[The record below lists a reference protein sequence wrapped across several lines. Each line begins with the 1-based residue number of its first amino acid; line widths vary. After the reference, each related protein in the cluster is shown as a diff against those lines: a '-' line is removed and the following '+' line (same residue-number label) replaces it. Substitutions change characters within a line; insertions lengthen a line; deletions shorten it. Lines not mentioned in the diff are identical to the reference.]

1 MLLEGI
7 FLPLTTPFYPDGRLY
22 PRKLQSNVGRYS
34 LTPAAGMILLADAAE
49 ADSLTDEECRTVL
62 TTAIAA
68 AAKEKVMVASVGRE
82 SVYATLAMAE
92 IAASEGYDAIAVRAP
107 LFAEDPALHL
117 ELMTY
122 FRAVA
127 DAVSLP
133 LLMVTLK
140 GRSLSLDAIAELAE
154 HPRIVG
160 ILDAEAGAERVNAI
174 KARTAAVSHE
184 AIVTTI
190 FAAATRRMLRVSAG
204 GSNLGG
210 VAVLSA
216 PALKTRIRK
225 VGFQV
230 LTGATATMLESWQA
244 GASGAVPRLG
254 PAAPQACCEVWQA
267 FKDGDPALAEE
278 KQERVR
284 PMAAQLEGPAGIGA
298 IKYGCDWNG
307 YFGGRP
313 RLPLL
318 GLTAAGQAEIEREL
332 TGMRN

>member
-1 MLLEGI
+1 MLFEGI

-22 PRKLQSNVGRYS
+22 TRKLQSNVGRYS
-34 LTPAAGMILLADAAE
+34 LTPAAGMLMLTDAAE
-49 ADSLTDEECRTVL
+49 ADSLTDEECRAVL
-62 TTAIAA
+62 ETATAA
-68 AAKEKVMVASVGRE
+68 AAKEKVMIAAVGRE
-82 SVYATLAMAE
+82 SVFATLTMAE
-92 IAASEGYDAIAVRAP
+92 VAANAGYDAIAVRAP
-107 LFAEDPALHL
+107 LFAEDPALRV

-133 LLMVTLK
+133 VLLVSTEGRTLN
-140 GRSLSLDAIAELAE
+140 LDAIAELAE
-154 HPRIVG
+154 HPQIVG
-160 ILDAEAGAERVNAI
+160 ILDAGAGAERVTTI
-174 KARTAAVSHE
+174 KARTASVSHE
-184 AIVTTI
+184 AVVTTI
-190 FAAATRRMLRVSAG
+190 FAAATRRMLRASDG
-204 GSNLGG
+204 TSNLGG
-210 VAVLSA
+210 VAVLGT
-216 PALKTRIRK
+216 PAIKTRVKK

-230 LTGATATMLESWQA
+230 LTGATAAMLECWQA

-284 PMAAQLEGPAGIGA
+284 LIAGHVEGPAGIGA
-298 IKYGCDWNG
+298 LKHGCYWNG

-318 GLTAAGQAEIEREL
+318 SLTAAGQAEVELEL